1 MMTTDTIAY
10 NYPSFEASL
19 QEFFDFAVNAPK
31 VTMRAPSFPL
41 EDLATGARVE
51 MAELWSNGAAVIEF
65 GSFT

>member
-1 MMTTDTIAY
+1 MTMPDVPVY

-19 QEFFDFAVNAPK
+19 DEFFDFAVNAPK

-41 EDLATGARVE
+41 EDLATGGTIE
-51 MAELWSNGAAVIEF
+51 MKDLWSREVTVIEF